1 MDENKSSISQ
11 AQSYQAIG
19 EFWDTHDVVDYWE
32 ATEPV
37 EFEVDIQSEV
47 RYCPLERT
55 LVDQVNRIAWQR
67 GVSVETLVNLWIQ
80 EKLAEEF
87 VPASVAG

>member
-1 MDENKSSISQ
+1 MEENKSSISQ
-11 AQSYQAIG
+11 AKSYQEIG
-19 EFWDTHDVVDYWE
+19 EFWDTHDVTDYWE
-32 ATEPV
+32 ETEPV
-37 EFEVDIQSEV
+37 EFEVDIRSEV

-55 LVDQVNRIAWQR
+55 LVDQVNEIAWQR

-87 VPASVAG
+87 AQAAMTG